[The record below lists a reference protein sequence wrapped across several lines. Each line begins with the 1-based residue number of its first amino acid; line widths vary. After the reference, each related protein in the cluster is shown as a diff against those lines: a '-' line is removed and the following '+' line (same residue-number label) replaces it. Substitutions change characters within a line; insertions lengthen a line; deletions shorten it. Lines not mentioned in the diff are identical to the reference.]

1 MLSILGKTLFRTGF
15 MVGALLACAPLRAE
29 TVSIAD
35 SYWGGTP
42 GNYGGG
48 QVANPATGT
57 DLIGA
62 SVFDIQGMDVT
73 LTGHILTVRINTN
86 YTNSSGPILDTVY
99 GDLLISTTGWHPYT
113 TAGCGAVQFYACDT
127 FANTGTNWNYAVDT
141 STGGLYAI
149 TRGNIVTTDQ
159 AFGSTHSGWTYR
171 TGQATLINGGTY
183 VGAASVDTSHTGT
196 GGYLLY
202 SMDVS
207 SLGVFD
213 RLALQWNMICGND
226 TLQGEALV
234 SVPEPGTWALM
245 CSGLVA
251 MLGLRRRR
259 QVR

>member
-1 MLSILGKTLFRTGF
+1 MCSPYKSLLCAS
-15 MVGALLACAPLRAE
+15 ALVWPLLIAAPAYAE

-42 GNYGGG
+42 GTYGGG

-57 DLIGA
+57 DVIGS

-73 LTGHILTVRINTN
+73 LTGHILTVKINTN

-113 TAGCGAVQFYACDT
+113 SAGCGAVQFYACDT

-149 TRGNIVTTDQ
+149 TRGNIMTTDQ
-159 AFGSTHSGWTYR
+159 AFGATHSGWTYR

-183 VGAASVDTSHTGT
+183 AGAASVDTSHTGT

-226 TLQGEALV
+226 TLQGEVLL
-234 SVPEPGTWALM
+234 SVPEPGTVLLLG
-245 CSGLVA
+245 SGL
-251 MLGLRRRR
+251 MGLIGVRRRR